1 MRKIGH
7 LENEKK
13 IISDNLQIK
22 VQELER
28 LKAEAEEKMRS
39 LEPTLTKQKSSSN
52 LVSPNKVSE
61 DSSGLIEKLKKQNK
75 DLEEVVQHCLCRT
88 SL

>member
-1 MRKIGH
+1 VRKIGH

-39 LEPTLTKQKSSSN
+39 LEPTPYQTK
-52 LVSPNKVSE
+52 
-61 DSSGLIEKLKKQNK
+61 I
-75 DLEEVVQHCLCRT
+75 
-88 SL
+88 